1 MKQSFRNI
9 KNFFHNIYKFRKALW
24 RHRWYDY
31 QGTLHFMEIGVAD
44 IAKNTSIKGIEVER
58 HRFKKIEKMNR
69 VVEILRNIRESAYF
83 DLVEAEMG
91 RGYDVSGQKFVPL
104 KENPD
109 YYDLVNNCSEE
120 QKDFNDRYFKRV
132 NQLEEQQWNE
142 LWDIMKGQ
150 DTTNIPTQLDYDT
163 FYDGSDM
170 RGWWD

>member
-1 MKQSFRNI
+1 MKQAFRNI
-9 KNFFHNIYKFRKALW
+9 KNFFYNIYKFRKALW

-44 IAKNTSIKGIEVER
+44 IAKNISIKGIEVER
-58 HRFKKIEKMNR
+58 HRFKKLEKMNR
-69 VVEILRNIRESAYF
+69 VVEILRNLRENNYF

-109 YYDLVNNCSEE
+109 FYELVDDYSEE
-120 QKDFNDRYFKRV
+120 QRDFNRRYFMRV
-132 NQLEEQQWNE
+132 RQLEEQQWNE

-150 DTTNIPTQLDYDT
+150 DMAQLHKDTDYDA
-163 FYDGSDM
+163 FFDGSGL